1 MATTKTVGIQISSSQ
16 FMQVRHSIVARSIT
30 VAVLGGGKERRIR
43 RAPPTSAVSTT
54 TAIATTAVL
63 VLVTVASPLLSVPAK
78 VQKMYLVIRRLYA
91 AVVGFCKEV
100 LNECC

>member
-16 FMQVRHSIVARSIT
+16 FMQVRHSIVAKSIT

-43 RAPPTSAVSTT
+43 RTPPPSAMSA
-54 TAIATTAVL
+54 TAAVAAAML
-63 VLVTVASPLLSVPAK
+63 VIVTVGSPPLSVPAK